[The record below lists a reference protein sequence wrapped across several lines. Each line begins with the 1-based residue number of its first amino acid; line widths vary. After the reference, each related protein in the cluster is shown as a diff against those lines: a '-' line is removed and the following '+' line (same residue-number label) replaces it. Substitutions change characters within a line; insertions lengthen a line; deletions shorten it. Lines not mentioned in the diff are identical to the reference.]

1 MLHGIDTLY
10 YFCESNTNYDNL
22 FLDILDQIEDRKGV
36 FLKKDIEFE
45 NSDINILIKDTP
57 LNYLGK
63 SEGFYWFKDINEF
76 FKIGFKDYKTNRA
89 LNDIRVQLQGIGIY
103 TVGIKSLIEFINKE
117 LLVEYITDYYPI
129 TRVDLNTFVQ
139 YDFSFVNREMFST
152 RKRSYA
158 TVSEIGNHK
167 SLQTIY
173 VGKSPFLLRLYNKK
187 EELKKNS
194 KKDLMFEYFANN
206 GFNLED
212 DIYNIEFELH
222 RIHLKQYNI
231 NTIDELLKNAVNIFK
246 QSMDNIRLIDTT
258 NITDN
263 DIKNNSKSRA
273 NTLPIW
279 NHIKDSYNLKEFLQ
293 TSLPL
298 NRLKRKIAIYDENK
312 FKLEIIA
319 ILRRAFINKL
329 QVELT
334 DLDFFYFEAKNSLKK
349 TTTQKEINKTYETL
363 DNYINE
369 DGKKQR
375 VRVLEDGTI
384 IKPLNVVSVKELG
397 DYDLV
402 IYLDKLTSNK
412 ELSVKDNHLWQVAH
426 KEAVSR
432 CLVKDKVSAKAKS

>member
-22 FLDILDQIEDRKGV
+22 FLDILDQMEDRKGV

-117 LLVEYITDYYPI
+117 LLKEYITQYYPI

-139 YDFSFVNREMFST
+139 YDFSFVSREMFST

-187 EELKKNS
+187 EELKKNR

-231 NTIDELLKNAVNIFK
+231 NTVDEILTNAVNIFK

-258 NITDN
+258 NITHN

-279 NHIKDSYNLKEFLQ
+279 SHIKDSYNLKEFLQ

-298 NRLKRKIAIYDENK
+298 NRLKRKISIYDENK

-329 QVELT
+329 QVEPT

-375 VRVLEDGTI
+375 VRRLEDGTI
-384 IKPLNVVSVKELG
+384 IKPLNTVSVKELS

-412 ELSVKDNHLWQVAH
+412 ELSVKDNHLWKVAYD
-426 KEAVSR
+426 EATAR
-432 CLVKDKVSAKAKS
+432 GLVKDKVFEKAKS

>member
-103 TVGIKSLIEFINKE
+103 TVGIQSLIEFINKE
-117 LLVEYITDYYPI
+117 LLKEYITDYYPI

-139 YDFSFVNREMFST
+139 YDFSFVTREMFST
-152 RKRSYA
+152 RKRNYA

-173 VGKSPFLLRLYNKK
+173 VGKAPFLLRLYNKK

-194 KKDLMFEYFANN
+194 KKDLMFEYFANH

-231 NTIDELLKNAVNIFK
+231 NTIDELLTNAVNIFK

-279 NHIKDSYNLKEFLQ
+279 SHIKDSYNLKEFLQ

-298 NRLKRKIAIYDENK
+298 NRLKRKISIYDENK

-329 QVELT
+329 QVEPT
-334 DLDFFYFEAKNSLKK
+334 ALDFFYFEAKNSLKK

-375 VRVLEDGTI
+375 VRRLEDGTI
-384 IKPLNVVSVKELG
+384 IKPLNTVSVKELSN
-397 DYDLV
+397 YDLV
-402 IYLDKLTSNK
+402 IYLDKLTPNK

-426 KEAVSR
+426 NEATAR
-432 CLVKDKVSAKAKS
+432 GIVKDRA